1 MMTENLLASQ
11 EGFSCMELET
21 MGRPVFTDVTYQK
34 YLGGKRPG
42 LAQYISLVARKFQF
56 R

>member
-1 MMTENLLASQ
+1 
-11 EGFSCMELET
+11 

-42 LAQYISLVARKFQF
+42 LGQYISLAVRKFQF
-56 R
+56 RYRGHVKGKVK